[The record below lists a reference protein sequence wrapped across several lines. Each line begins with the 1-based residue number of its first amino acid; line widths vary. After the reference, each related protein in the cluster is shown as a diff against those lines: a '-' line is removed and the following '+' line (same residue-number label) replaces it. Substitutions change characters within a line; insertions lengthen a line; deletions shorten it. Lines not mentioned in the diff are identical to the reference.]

1 MDLTLLA
8 RMAIRVVG
16 RVGTARPQAESGEF
30 QTEARAEAARHI
42 LLFVLNAARGRTGNT
57 TGRGAGTPGTV

>member
-42 LLFVLNAARGRTGNT
+42 LLLLNAAQGRTGNT